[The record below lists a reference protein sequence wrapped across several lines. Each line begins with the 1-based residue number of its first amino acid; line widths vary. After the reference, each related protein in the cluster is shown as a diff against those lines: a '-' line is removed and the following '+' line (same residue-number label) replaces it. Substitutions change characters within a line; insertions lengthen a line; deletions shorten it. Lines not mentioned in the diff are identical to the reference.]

1 MGGTANI
8 HLWSVHR
15 PGSMEWLA
23 FLVYVVLVL
32 RLSSVADLCV
42 LPLTPL
48 LRCPL
53 VEVEEH
59 VWDPPESVPAA
70 LPAVEELM
78 SKQSSS
84 GHSKSSEIDEF
95 PKRGDYLPVSPLAV
109 PILHYS
115 FVQLARSVAKK
126 HYFQHVSSYLG
137 SLLYPRQHDS
147 AHSFSG
153 LGFRASSCTFLGF
166 RLCYLS
172 TCVGFG
178 VFEKSF

>member
-115 FVQLARSVAKK
+115 FVQLARSVAKNTT
-126 HYFQHVSSYLG
+126 FSMYLPILAR
-137 SLLYPRQHDS
+137 SCTQDNTTQLTR
-147 AHSFSG
+147 
-153 LGFRASSCTFLGF
+153 FRAWGFGLAAAPFLGF
-166 RLCYLS
+166 GFA
-172 TCVGFG
+172 TCLPV
-178 VFEKSF
+178 

>member
-95 PKRGDYLPVSPLAV
+95 PKRGDYSACFPLSSANSTLLV
-109 PILHYS
+109 RATGPKPS
-115 FVQLARSVAKK
+115 KK

-166 RLCYLS
+166 RLCYQS

-178 VFEKSF
+178 VFGKSF